1 MHYYV
6 GSQTW
11 MKLPGS
17 VKETFLV
24 NNPTSYPYD
33 SGHSG
38 VYLRQ
43 TLLCKYAKVN
53 PLSPKFGIP
62 DIPPPVNPTMEG
74 GNIQLCTEQNQKKE
88 YF

>member
-1 MHYYV
+1 
-6 GSQTW
+6 

-38 VYLRQ
+38 MYLRQ